1 MPFIH
6 SRLYHSGL
14 PKRIQDTLAIWA
26 VYMTM
31 TKDNK
36 MALFQ
41 IMEAKV
47 AELIGRT
54 DWREQRHDVVH
65 CRRHCRHTSFYT
77 CTYNLAF

>member
-1 MPFIH
+1 M
-6 SRLYHSGL
+6 
-14 PKRIQDTLAIWA
+14 QDTLAIWA

-47 AELIGRT
+47 AELIGESNDMT
-54 DWREQRHDVVH
+54 WCIADDTAGIQASIIVH
-65 CRRHCRHTSFYT
+65 IT
-77 CTYNLAF
+77 